1 MSGESELTLPGSRTS
16 GDQTEAHIC
25 SHQCLE
31 AGAQAVS
38 EPHQHQAHRPAW
50 VSPPWLY
57 LRSGPP
63 SYSGGHLQLL
73 PGSSC
78 CSTGKQGSW
87 PVPLATFHRGPQQ
100 SVRCPRRRC
109 LTIHA
114 RGCDASSQLL
124 TARPCRPCPCRQQE
138 HGADA
143 NLQSH
148 PFLYQIGMPRR
159 GCLV

>member
-31 AGAQAVS
+31 AGAQAAS

-63 SYSGGHLQLL
+63 SYSGGPPAASAWLLLLLNRKTGFLASPSGHL
-73 PGSSC
+73 S
-78 CSTGKQGSW
+78 
-87 PVPLATFHRGPQQ
+87 
-100 SVRCPRRRC
+100 
-109 LTIHA
+109 
-114 RGCDASSQLL
+114 
-124 TARPCRPCPCRQQE
+124 
-138 HGADA
+138 
-143 NLQSH
+143 
-148 PFLYQIGMPRR
+148 
-159 GCLV
+159 